1 MTDELL
7 LKHSLFER
15 VTRVIRFGLPKQ
27 GRLKRYLLAV
37 LPGLMVI
44 WVLTFG
50 YIAFAPRSYSSK
62 FTLILPGSGA
72 GGSINVES
80 IGQAQSNSSSA
91 FSSSTLSPT
100 ENYKR
105 LLMADVTL
113 RNAARL
119 IAADENRFPSPTVK
133 LTDQTNLIEIEI
145 DGANPT
151 EANKRATALHKA
163 FLEQLEALRIDEAA
177 SREVSDMRHLKELEA
192 KVGGAQRKLIEFQAE
207 NGLVSLEQ
215 FNNRIASI
223 DALREKERETRTALT
238 ESNAKTARYSN
249 VLDIGTE
256 NANRALRLKS
266 DPVFQRL
273 ADYYAQLQ
281 AKAEEKSATL
291 GPAHA
296 DMAQANSERM
306 VVRGAMVD
314 RARELTGLSE
324 KAIMREVD
332 ISLSDGRSNLIENM
346 VVSGVDRNGT
356 AAALGEIRHDLA
368 REKGRAAGL
377 VTQASILA
385 DLTRDHRIAEAVF
398 SSALA
403 RLDTN
408 KQDPFASYPLVQTLE
423 APSIPRKASS
433 PSALIAMI
441 AAFAASLFLVIGFG
455 LIWLRQS
462 IIRKIFPND

>member
-1 MTDELL
+1 
-7 LKHSLFER
+7 
-15 VTRVIRFGLPKQ
+15 
-27 GRLKRYLLAV
+27 
-37 LPGLMVI
+37 
-44 WVLTFG
+44 
-50 YIAFAPRSYSSK
+50 
-62 FTLILPGSGA
+62 
-72 GGSINVES
+72 
-80 IGQAQSNSSSA
+80 
-91 FSSSTLSPT
+91 
-100 ENYKR
+100 
-105 LLMADVTL
+105 
-113 RNAARL
+113 
-119 IAADENRFPSPTVK
+119 
-133 LTDQTNLIEIEI
+133 
-145 DGANPT
+145 
-151 EANKRATALHKA
+151 
-163 FLEQLEALRIDEAA
+163 
-177 SREVSDMRHLKELEA
+177 
-192 KVGGAQRKLIEFQAE
+192 
-207 NGLVSLEQ
+207 
-215 FNNRIASI
+215 
-223 DALREKERETRTALT
+223 
-238 ESNAKTARYSN
+238 
-249 VLDIGTE
+249 
-256 NANRALRLKS
+256 
-266 DPVFQRL
+266 
-273 ADYYAQLQ
+273 
-281 AKAEEKSATL
+281 
-291 GPAHA
+291 
-296 DMAQANSERM
+296 MAQANSERM

-346 VVSGVDRNGT
+346 IVSGVDRNGT